1 MMMRTFA
8 LLPLSLALMGCSLFD
23 GLGKR
28 EAAPTAAAAPGPGMA
43 TEFAPAVTT
52 TSLGATAHSA
62 AALDK
67 TSEAEKAAAL
77 AKPVASGER
86 ELGKAVVALG
96 PPAET
101 GLWVQSVLVSSK
113 GQGRV
118 VAPNGQSLAVEL
130 RPGSG
135 GALMSLSAYQALGL
149 PLTGLPELTLYG
161 G

>member
-1 MMMRTFA
+1 MRIFA
-8 LLPLSLALMGCSLFD
+8 LASLSLALAGCSVFD
-23 GLGKR
+23 GLGKGR
-28 EAAPTAAAAPGPGMA
+28 AAPGPSGGSDLA
-43 TEFAPAVTT
+43 TEFAPAVSTT
-52 TSLGATAHSA
+52 ALGAAGHSA

-77 AKPVASGER
+77 AQPTAAGER

-149 PLTGLPELTLYG
+149 SLTSLPELTIFG

>member
-1 MMMRTFA
+1 MMKRA
-8 LLPLSLALMGCSLFD
+8 LLLLSLSLAVPGCSVFEGFGKGGD
-23 GLGKR
+23 APAANPGL
-28 EAAPTAAAAPGPGMA
+28 A

-52 TSLGATAHSA
+52 TALGASGHSA

-67 TSEAEKAAAL
+67 TSDAEKAAAL

-101 GLWVQSVLVSSK
+101 GLWVQSVLVQTK

-118 VAPNGQSLAVEL
+118 VAPGGKTLAVEL

-161 G
+161 N

>member
-1 MMMRTFA
+1 MMNRILV
-8 LLPLSLALMGCSLFD
+8 LLPLSLALSGCSVFE

-28 EAAPTAAAAPGPGMA
+28 GEAPAEATPAMA
-43 TEFAPAVTT
+43 TEFAPAVSTT
-52 TSLGATAHSA
+52 ALGASGHSA
-62 AALDK
+62 ASLDK
-67 TSEAEKAAAL
+67 TTDAEKAAAL

-101 GLWVQSVLVSSK
+101 GLWVQSVLVTTK

-118 VAPNGQSLAVEL
+118 VAPGGQSLAVEL